1 VAVVRPRW
9 GTDDRRRQRAAVLAF
24 AVALF
29 AFVLPFATVSCD
41 EAQVEATGADLVL
54 RSAPDEE
61 GTREEDFEL
70 GDLVVA
76 YGGGLATAAFL
87 AFALS
92 LLAAVRGW
100 NGGWATLA
108 GLVGVSALV
117 ILKTRGGGGGESIA
131 EVDTKAGGILAAGA
145 GAAGF
150 LVAGAAWLGGKERPS
165 LKPVAPVA
173 AAALVLF
180 GYLYPVEH
188 APPLSVAYVDSLD
201 LRNPWDGVFWLLPV
215 LVGILFLA
223 RRQGVPRGLAALSVG
238 VLAVVGVDVAD
249 EIGHYWRE
257 EDRSVGIAPVV
268 FLAGMI
274 TAAAWAIVG
283 QWRRLAH
290 PAFVPLAAGLALGLA
305 AWAVSPANA

>member
-1 VAVVRPRW
+1 MR
-9 GTDDRRRQRAAVLAF
+9 RAATAAF

-29 AFVLPFATVSCD
+29 AYVLPFATVSCD
-41 EAQVEATGADLVL
+41 GARVEPTGADLVL
-54 RSAPDEE
+54 RSAPEEE
-61 GTREEDFEL
+61 GTPQQDFEL

-108 GLVGVSALV
+108 GLVGVAALV
-117 ILKTRGGGGGESIA
+117 FLKTRGGGEGEAIA
-131 EVDTKAGGILAAGA
+131 DVDAKAGGIVAAGA
-145 GAAGF
+145 GAVGG
-150 LVAGAAWLGGKERPS
+150 LIAGAAWLRGDERPR
-165 LKPVAPVA
+165 LQPAAPVA
-173 AAALVLF
+173 AWALLLF

-188 APPLSVAYVDSLD
+188 EPPLSVAYADTLD
-201 LRNPWDGVFWLLPV
+201 LENPWDGAFWLLPV

-223 RRQGVPRGLAALSVG
+223 KRQGLSRATAALSVG
-238 VLAVVGVDVAD
+238 VLAVVGTDVAD
-249 EIGHYWRE
+249 EIGHYWR
-257 EDRSVGIAPVV
+257 DGDAVGVSPIA

-274 TAAAWAIVG
+274 TAAVWAIVD
-283 QWRRLAH
+283 QWRQLVR

>member
-1 VAVVRPRW
+1 M
-9 GTDDRRRQRAAVLAF
+9 QRAAAVAF

-41 EAQVEATGADLVL
+41 EARVEPTGAELVL

-61 GTREEDFEL
+61 GTPQQDFEL
-70 GDLVVA
+70 GQLVVA
-76 YGGGLATAAFL
+76 VGGGLATAAFL

-108 GLVGVSALV
+108 GLVGVAALV
-117 ILKTRGGGGGESIA
+117 LLKTRGGDGGVDAIV
-131 EVDTKAGGILAAGA
+131 EVDAKAGGIIAAVAGA
-145 GAAGF
+145 VGA
-150 LVAGAAWLGGKERPS
+150 LVAGAAWLGGDEKPRVQ
-165 LKPVAPVA
+165 PVAPVA
-173 AAALVLF
+173 ALALLLF

-188 APPLSVAYVDSLD
+188 EPPLAVAYADTLD
-201 LRNPWDGVFWLLPV
+201 LEHPWDGAFWLLPV

-223 RRQGVPRGLAALSVG
+223 KRQGLSRGTAAISVG
-238 VLAVVGVDVAD
+238 VLAVVGTDVAD
-249 EIGHYWRE
+249 EIGHYWRDDE
-257 EDRSVGIAPVV
+257 AVGISPIA

-283 QWRRLAH
+283 QWRQLVR

-305 AWAVSPANA
+305 AWVVSPANA

>member
-1 VAVVRPRW
+1 M
-9 GTDDRRRQRAAVLAF
+9 QRAPAVAF
-24 AVALF
+24 AVALL

-41 EAQVEATGADLVL
+41 GARVEPTGAELVL
-54 RSAPDEE
+54 RSAPEEE
-61 GTREEDFEL
+61 GTPQQDFEL
-70 GDLVVA
+70 GELVVA

-108 GLVGVSALV
+108 GLVGVAALV
-117 ILKTRGGGGGESIA
+117 FLKTRGGGEGEAIA
-131 EVDTKAGGILAAGA
+131 DVEAKAGGIVAAGA
-145 GAAGF
+145 AAVGS
-150 LVAGAAWLGGKERPS
+150 LIAGAAWLRGDERPR
-165 LKPVAPVA
+165 LQPIAPVA
-173 AAALVLF
+173 AWALLVF

-188 APPLSVAYVDSLD
+188 EPPLSVAYADTLD
-201 LRNPWDGVFWLLPV
+201 LENPWDGAFWLLPV

-223 RRQGVPRGLAALSVG
+223 KRQGLSRATAALSVG
-238 VLAVVGVDVAD
+238 VLAVVGTDVAD
-249 EIGHYWRE
+249 EIGHYWR
-257 EDRSVGIAPVV
+257 DGDVVGVSPIA

-274 TAAAWAIVG
+274 TAAVWAIVD
-283 QWRRLAH
+283 QWRQLVR

>member
-1 VAVVRPRW
+1 M
-9 GTDDRRRQRAAVLAF
+9 QRAAAVAF
-24 AVALF
+24 AVALL

-41 EAQVEATGADLVL
+41 GARVEPTGAQLVL

-61 GTREEDFEL
+61 GTPQRDFQL

-108 GLVGVSALV
+108 GLVGVAALV
-117 ILKTRGGGGGESIA
+117 FLKTRGGAEGEAIA
-131 EVDTKAGGILAAGA
+131 EVDAKAGGIVAAGA
-145 GAAGF
+145 GAVGS
-150 LVAGAAWLGGKERPS
+150 LVAGAAWLRGDERPR
-165 LKPVAPVA
+165 LQPVAPA
-173 AAALVLF
+173 AAGALLLF

-188 APPLSVAYVDSLD
+188 APPLSVAYADTLD
-201 LRNPWDGVFWLLPV
+201 IKNPWDGAFWLLPV

-223 RRQGVPRGLAALSVG
+223 RRQGVSRGMTALSVG
-238 VLAVVGVDVAD
+238 VLAVVGADVAD
-249 EIGHYWRE
+249 EIRHYWR
-257 EDRSVGIAPVV
+257 DDDTRVGVSPIA

-274 TAAAWAIVG
+274 TAGAWAIVG
-283 QWRRLAH
+283 QWRQLVR
-290 PAFVPLAAGLALGLA
+290 PAFVPLAAGLAIGLA
-305 AWAVSPANA
+305 AWAASPANA